1 MNNWSFQK
9 LFNRR
14 PTSATIGLAI
24 AAISFFA
31 TMIQGII
38 VIATSRSNFFFDFVY
53 AFNSNIIEVPLSQN
67 IIGIIWSLLG
77 LIACYLALEPRNYA
91 RFTVLIAA
99 GVKLFAFISYSD
111 QVNLPLW
118 RYMMIIVL
126 AVLPIILLLTKSS
139 NVYYGRSQ

>member
-1 MNNWSFQK
+1 VNNWSFQK

-31 TMIQGII
+31 TLIQGVIS
-38 VIATSRSNFFFDFVY
+38 IATSRSNFFFDFVY
-53 AFNSNIIEVPLSQN
+53 QFNRTVIDVPLSQN
-67 IIGIIWSLLG
+67 IIGIIWSTIG

-99 GVKLFAFISYSD
+99 GVKLFAFVSYSD
-111 QVNLPLW
+111 QISMPLW
-118 RYMMIIVL
+118 RYLMILVIAL
-126 AVLPIILLLTKSS
+126 LPVVLLLLRPS
-139 NVYYGRSQ
+139 NDYYGRSQ